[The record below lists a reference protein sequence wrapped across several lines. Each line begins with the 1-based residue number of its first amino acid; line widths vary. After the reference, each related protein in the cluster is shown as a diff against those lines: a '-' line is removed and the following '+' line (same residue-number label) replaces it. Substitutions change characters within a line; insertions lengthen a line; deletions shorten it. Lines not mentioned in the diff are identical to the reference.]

1 VKPVGAAARSRLAE
15 DRAEGLADG
24 VHKGSLAMTQLTK
37 ADDCALS
44 ALIIILAQQLSGKG
58 ASPSAKELKAAVDMV
73 RQHHAQIM
81 GFFAVQQF

>member
-1 VKPVGAAARSRLAE
+1 
-15 DRAEGLADG
+15 
-24 VHKGSLAMTQLTK
+24 MTQLTK
-37 ADDCALS
+37 VDDCALS

-58 ASPSAKELKAAVDMV
+58 TSPSAKELKAAVDMV